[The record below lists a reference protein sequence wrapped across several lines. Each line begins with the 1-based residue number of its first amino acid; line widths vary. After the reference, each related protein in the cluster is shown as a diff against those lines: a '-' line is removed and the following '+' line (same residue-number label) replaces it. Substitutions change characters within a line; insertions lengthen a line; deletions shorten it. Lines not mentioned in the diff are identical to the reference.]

1 MKINESR
8 GLRTRLEIDRK
19 AIFNNYKIFRALL
32 SKKTKL
38 MAVVKSNAYGHSLLD
53 FSKEMQRLDAD
64 WLGVDSIVEALALRR
79 EGISLPIL
87 VLGYTFPERFKE
99 AAENDI
105 SITVSTFEN
114 LDAATK
120 FKFNLKRRL
129 KIHIKVDTGMHRQG
143 FWKGHLKKIF
153 ANLNNMTHNKRLV
166 IEGLYTHFA
175 SAKNPAFPESA
186 KKQIAEFE
194 KWRTAFK
201 KGGIKVISHADASA
215 GAMLFPK
222 SHYDMVRVG
231 IGLYGLW
238 PDPETRAFCSRRFN
252 LSPVLS
258 WKTVVSEVKRVKKGD
273 KVGYGLTEELKRDSV
288 LAIVPIGYWHGYPR
302 FLSSIGYGIIGGR
315 RAKVVGRVSMD
326 MTIFDVTDIKGV
338 KPQAEVVL
346 IGRQG

>member
-64 WLGVDSIVEALALRR
+64 WLGVVSIVEALALRR

-129 KIHIKVDTGMHRQG
+129 KIHIKVDTGMHRQRG
-143 FWKGHLKKIF
+143 FFFVAVPQTFLIFIIKI
-153 ANLNNMTHNKRLV
+153 K
-166 IEGLYTHFA
+166 
-175 SAKNPAFPESA
+175 
-186 KKQIAEFE
+186 
-194 KWRTAFK
+194 
-201 KGGIKVISHADASA
+201 
-215 GAMLFPK
+215 PK
-222 SHYDMVRVG
+222 
-231 IGLYGLW
+231 
-238 PDPETRAFCSRRFN
+238 
-252 LSPVLS
+252 
-258 WKTVVSEVKRVKKGD
+258 
-273 KVGYGLTEELKRDSV
+273 
-288 LAIVPIGYWHGYPR
+288 
-302 FLSSIGYGIIGGR
+302 
-315 RAKVVGRVSMD
+315 
-326 MTIFDVTDIKGV
+326 
-338 KPQAEVVL
+338 
-346 IGRQG
+346 